1 MCSIYNMHIIIENY
15 MCIQTCKHDMRSQP
29 ERCISMQ
36 AKDRLRGLHLS
47 PCGGARLLLRHA
59 MESQGPAP
67 RRWEEWWEH
76 SGLNFEPMETVN
88 PPEAQSN
95 SSC

>member
-1 MCSIYNMHIIIENY
+1 MHIIIGNY
-15 MCIQTCKHDMRSQP
+15 ICMQTCKHDMRSQP

-47 PCGGARLLLRHA
+47 PRGGARLLLRHA

-67 RRWEEWWEH
+67 WFRAMGGMVMGNKVGSTLSPWK
-76 SGLNFEPMETVN
+76 P
-88 PPEAQSN
+88 
-95 SSC
+95 